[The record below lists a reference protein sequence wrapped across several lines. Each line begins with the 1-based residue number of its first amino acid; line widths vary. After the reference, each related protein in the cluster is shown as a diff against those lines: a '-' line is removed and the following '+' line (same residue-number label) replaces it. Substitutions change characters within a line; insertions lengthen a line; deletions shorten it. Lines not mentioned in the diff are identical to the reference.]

1 MVGLLFYICTMKR
14 FLTIFAAFLAIS
26 LAASAQTPVQTLI
39 ASYDDVKGV
48 KVFEARGAVMA
59 FARAHIRKSPMG
71 PLAENVEEV
80 TIMMMKKASDQTLE
94 EFLPALRQTLA
105 SYQFYGI
112 KPGMDGRIVEVYGSP
127 IKNGAVDELIVFNS
141 ELYSLFSLCGSY
153 PVEELK
159 KLDK

>member
-1 MVGLLFYICTMKR
+1 MKR

-141 ELYSLFSLCGSY
+141 DLYSLFSLRGCY
-153 PVEELK
+153 PIEELQA
-159 KLDK
+159 LDK

>member
-1 MVGLLFYICTMKR
+1 M
-14 FLTIFAAFLAIS
+14 TIFAAFLAIS

-112 KPGMDGRIVEVYGSP
+112 KAGMDGRMVEVYGSP
-127 IKNGAVDELIVFNS
+127 VKNGAVDELIVFNS
-141 ELYSLFSLCGSY
+141 DLYSLFSLRGCY
-153 PVEELK
+153 PIEELQA
-159 KLDK
+159 LDK

>member
-1 MVGLLFYICTMKR
+1 M
-14 FLTIFAAFLAIS
+14 TIFAAFLAIS

-112 KPGMDGRIVEVYGSP
+112 KAGMDGRIVEVYGSP

-141 ELYSLFSLCGSY
+141 DLYSLFSLRGSY
-153 PVEELK
+153 PVEELQA
-159 KLDK
+159 LDK

>member
-1 MVGLLFYICTMKR
+1 M
-14 FLTIFAAFLAIS
+14 TIFAAFLAIS

-112 KPGMDGRIVEVYGSP
+112 KAGIDGRMVEVYGSP
-127 IKNGAVDELIVFNS
+127 VKNGAVDELIVFNS
-141 ELYSLFSLCGSY
+141 DLYSLFSLRGCY
-153 PVEELK
+153 PIEELQA
-159 KLDK
+159 LDK

>member
-1 MVGLLFYICTMKR
+1 M
-14 FLTIFAAFLAIS
+14 TIFAAFLAIS

-112 KPGMDGRIVEVYGSP
+112 KAGMDGRMVEVYGSP
-127 IKNGAVDELIVFNS
+127 VKNGAVDELIVFNS
-141 ELYSLFSLCGSY
+141 DLYSLFSLRGCF
-153 PVEELK
+153 PIEELQA
-159 KLDK
+159 LDK